1 MKFARSRHSAVNTIL
16 PAAAGSLLG
25 GPLSTTDASAAALVG
40 VGATVNPRAVHW
52 NVVREIVLAWVVTVP
67 AALAAGAAAS
77 AVIRAL

>member
-1 MKFARSRHSAVNTIL
+1 MPANGRAVSTSAEPVSFTIV
-16 PAAAGSLLG
+16 AGS
-25 GPLSTTDASAAALVG
+25 TTSAALGFPASSFVG